1 MRFLFLLVVS
11 VMFVFQSHS
20 QDISQWRGVNRDGKY
35 EASNLLKKWPE
46 AGPKL
51 LWSFDALGDGHAS
64 ATVTDDVVYTG
75 GVDGDQGFIIAF
87 DYAGKQLWKKNY
99 AKEW

>member
-1 MRFLFLLVVS
+1 MRSLFLFVASLL
-11 VMFVFQSHS
+11 FVFQSHS
-20 QDISQWRGVNRDGKY
+20 QEMMQWRGVDRDGKY
-35 EASNLLKKWPE
+35 DTKDLMKKWPE

-64 ATVTDDVVYTG
+64 ATVTDDIVYTG

-87 DYAGKQLWKKNY
+87 DNFNVY
-99 AKEW
+99 KEISR